1 VEAVDM
7 QLLTVGDVARELDV
21 AAETIR
27 LWERLGKLH
36 AERTA
41 SGIRL
46 FRRDDVERFAKERL
60 ARLRT
65 A

>member
-1 VEAVDM
+1 MEW
-7 QLLTVGDVARELDV
+7 LTVGDVARALDV

-27 LWERLGKLH
+27 LWDRLGKLP
-36 AERTA
+36 ATVRTE

-46 FRRDDVERFAKERL
+46 FRREDVERFAKERS
-60 ARLRT
+60 AKQRMT